1 MKKISG
7 IDLVGQELTEW
18 TPGYA
23 KDFPHAVY
31 LCQLENHNA
40 KYACDQS
47 KIGGASWHWF
57 GKAAGL
63 FFVKEGAFAFTTAA
77 GKTVFE
83 KGQGGFMNVNVLHS
97 LKLPEGVDQA
107 QVMVHL
113 FDPEILIGDSGG
125 RISQKYI
132 QPILNDRKLELV
144 MITKDDPEMRV
155 LYKELLESFSL
166 DEEAVDY
173 EIRIRNMLSGMW
185 TDLFDM
191 VEPGLGQQK
200 KENRADEKVKRMM
213 VYVYQHFDEK
223 ITVADIASSA
233 FVSIRE
239 CFRIFNSSL
248 GTTPERFVRDYRLRM
263 ACQMLSSTTDS
274 VTTIGYNC
282 GFRNNSYFCKIFREN
297 LGISPLAFRKKSKA

>member
-7 IDLVGQELTEW
+7 IDMVRQELTEW
-18 TPGYA
+18 MPGYA
-23 KDFPHAVY
+23 KDFPHIVY
-31 LCQLENHNA
+31 LCQLKNNTS
-40 KYACDQS
+40 DSVVNQN
-47 KIGGASWHWF
+47 KIAGTSWHWF

-63 FFVKEGAFAFTTAA
+63 FYVTNGAIAFTTAA
-77 GKTVFE
+77 GRTIFE
-83 KGQGGFMNVNVLHS
+83 KGCGGFLNVNVLHS
-97 LKLPEGVDQA
+97 LSLPDASEQTE
-107 QVMVHL
+107 VMIHL
-113 FDPEILIGDSGG
+113 FDPEILIGDGGG

-144 MITKDDPEMRV
+144 VISEKDPAMKV
-155 LYKELLESFSL
+155 LYKELTESFDL
-166 DEEAVDY
+166 NENAVDY
-173 EIRIRNMLSGMW
+173 EIRVRNVLSTIW
-185 TDLFDM
+185 TNLYDL
-191 VEPGLGQQK
+191 VEPRLSQQK

-263 ACQMLSSTTDS
+263 ACQMLTSTADS

-297 LGISPLAFRKKSKA
+297 LGISPLAFRKKNKR

>member
-7 IDLVGQELTEW
+7 IDMVRQELTEW
-18 TPGYA
+18 MPGYA
-23 KDFPHAVY
+23 KDFPHIVY
-31 LCQLENHNA
+31 LCQLKNNTS
-40 KYACDQS
+40 DSVVNQN
-47 KIGGASWHWF
+47 KIVGASWHWF

-63 FFVKEGAFAFTTAA
+63 FYVTNGSIAVTTAA
-77 GKTVFE
+77 GRTIFE
-83 KGQGGFMNVNVLHS
+83 KGCGGFLNVNVLHS
-97 LKLPEGVDQA
+97 LSLPDASEQTE
-107 QVMVHL
+107 VMIHL
-113 FDPEILIGDSGG
+113 FDPEILIGDGGG

-144 MITKDDPEMRV
+144 VISEKDPAMKV
-155 LYKELLESFSL
+155 LHKELTESFEL
-166 DEEAVDY
+166 DENAVDY
-173 EIRIRNMLSGMW
+173 EIRVRNVLSTIW
-185 TDLFDM
+185 TNLYDL
-191 VEPGLGQQK
+191 VEPRLSQQK

-223 ITVADIASSA
+223 ITVADIAASA

-263 ACQMLSSTTDS
+263 ACQMLTSTADS

-297 LGISPLAFRKKSKA
+297 LGISPLAFRKKNKR

>member
-1 MKKISG
+1 MKKITG
-7 IDLVGQELTEW
+7 IDLASQELTEW
-18 TPGYA
+18 APGFA
-23 KDFPHAVY
+23 SDFPHVVY
-31 LCQLENHNA
+31 LCQLENNEA
-40 KYACDQS
+40 DYVCDQG
-47 KIGGASWHWF
+47 KFGGASWHWF
-57 GKAAGL
+57 SKAAGL
-63 FFVKEGAFAFTTAA
+63 FYVTMGSVIISTST

-97 LKLPEGVDQA
+97 LLLPEGVDQT
-107 QVMVHL
+107 QIMVHL
-113 FDPEILIGDSGG
+113 FDPEILIGDGGG

-144 MITKDDPEMRV
+144 VLSEKEPAMKALLKDLTD
-155 LYKELLESFSL
+155 SFVL
-166 DEEAVDY
+166 DENAMDY
-173 EIRIRNMLSGMW
+173 EIRIRNSLSNIW
-185 TDLFDM
+185 TSFYNM
-191 VEPGLGQQK
+191 VEPRICQQR
-200 KENRADEKVKRMM
+200 KESRADEKVKRMM

-223 ITVADIASSA
+223 ITVADIAASA

-263 ACQMLSSTTDS
+263 ACQMLTSTTDS

-297 LGISPLAFRKKSKA
+297 LGTSPLAFRKKNKA